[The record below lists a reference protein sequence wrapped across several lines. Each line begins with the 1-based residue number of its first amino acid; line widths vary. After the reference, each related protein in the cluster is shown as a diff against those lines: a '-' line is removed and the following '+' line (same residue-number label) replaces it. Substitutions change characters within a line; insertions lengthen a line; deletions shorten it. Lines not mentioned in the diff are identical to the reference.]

1 MPLWYAFHQPLANS
15 ILFLLRG
22 GRWLSM
28 SLLQY
33 QRVTKCSLLD
43 LNPFPRSKI
52 LDTNLLSCNRFQ
64 LSSLWMNPQRVSKV
78 VQAFK
83 DVNEALLCYHSTE
96 SIWVAFS
103 HQPVKRSSLVTVG
116 GKGLKLVIIIYQKSV
131 FEMKQPPFMP
141 DYPCYPVA

>member
-1 MPLWYAFHQPLANS
+1 MPLWYAFHQPRANS

-83 DVNEALLCYHSTE
+83 DVNEALLCYHSTK

-103 HQPVKRSSLVTVG
+103 HQPVKRSSLISVG

-131 FEMKQPPFMP
+131 FEMKQPPCMP